1 MIRYVCFLLIT
12 GVCFYQPLLLAS
24 ESRPSDK
31 PSDIPQWK
39 HLEDYLEYA
48 ALHNAQLKAA
58 FAGWQAAVEQVPQVR
73 ALPDPKFNYG
83 YFIREV
89 ETRVGPQRQKFEL
102 TQMFPWFGVLEA
114 RGDAAAAQA
123 KAAYQRY
130 EAQKLK
136 LFAEVKNVF
145 YEYDFLAK
153 AVRITRENLKL
164 LTHFEEIARI
174 RYATSTAS
182 HPDIIRAQI
191 ELAILEDR
199 LHSLLE
205 LRPALNAKLNSVLNR
220 DSQELL
226 PWPKSTRIRE
236 LPLDMNRMH
245 TLIQQHNPNLK
256 VLSHEIAAAKQGE
269 ILARKQSYPDI
280 QIGIGYIDT
289 AGAIMSGVDDS
300 GKDPIVG
307 MVSLSLPIWNQKNQA
322 AKRQARARM
331 MQKTHEKAQLQYTL
345 AAQAQE
351 LCYEHQDRQRKIKLY
366 RDAVIP
372 KARDMLLAAEATY
385 QSGAADFLTL
395 LDAQQTLLL
404 YQLHQERAAAQS
416 EQILAQLEMLI
427 GTELPFSGPDQLSK
441 PRSNIKA
448 PTVREGI
455 EGNDE

>member
-1 MIRYVCFLLIT
+1 MNRYVCFLVIT
-12 GVCFYQPLLLAS
+12 GVCLCQPLLLAS
-24 ESRPSDK
+24 ESQSSDK
-31 PSDIPQWK
+31 PSDIPSWK

-58 FAGWQAAVEQVPQVR
+58 FASWQAAVEEVPQVR
-73 ALPDPKFNYG
+73 SLPDPKFSYG

-89 ETRVGPQRQKFEL
+89 ETRAGPQRQKFEL
-102 TQMFPWFGVLEA
+102 TQMFPWLGVLEA
-114 RGDAAAAQA
+114 RSDAAAAQA

-153 AVRITRENLKL
+153 AIRITRENLKL

-174 RYATSTAS
+174 RYATATAS

-199 LHSLLE
+199 LDSLLE
-205 LRPALNAKLNSVLNR
+205 LRPALNARLNSVLNR
-220 DSQELL
+220 GSQELL
-226 PWPKSTRIRE
+226 PWPDSTNIRE
-236 LPLDMNRMH
+236 FTLDIKALH

-256 VLSHEIAAAKQGE
+256 ALSHEIAAAKQGE
-269 ILARKQSYPDI
+269 ILAQKESYPHI
-280 QIGIGYIDT
+280 SIGVGYIDT
-289 AGAIMSGVDDS
+289 AGAIMSGVEDS

-307 MVSLSLPIWNQKNQA
+307 MVSLSLPIWNKKNQA
-322 AKRQARARM
+322 AKRQARAKR
-331 MQKTHEKAQLQYTL
+331 MQKTHEKTQVQYTL
-345 AAQAQE
+345 AAQVEE
-351 LCYEHQDRQRKIKLY
+351 LCSEYQDRQRKIKLY

-372 KARDMLLAAEATY
+372 RAKDMLLAAETTY

-404 YQLHQERAAAQS
+404 YQLRQERAAAQS

-427 GTELPFSGPDQLSK
+427 GPELPFRTP
-441 PRSNIKA
+441 
-448 PTVREGI
+448 
-455 EGNDE
+455 